1 MKKIIECLFPKK
13 SKWIDIEMFDSSGRY
28 KLIQM
33 RYVLKNNKKQFRV
46 VSIGFVN
53 DFMQKDK
60 IYKKVL
66 NIKDF

>member
-1 MKKIIECLFPKK
+1 MKKIIEYLFPEK
-13 SKWIDIEMFDSSGRY
+13 SKWVDIEMFEDSGRY

-33 RYVLKNNKKQFRV
+33 RHVLRNNKKEFRV

-53 DFMQKDK
+53 DFVQKDK